1 MLLVTEASF
10 FYTDVAA
17 VFPPPLLR
25 YSISKITF
33 LRLSK
38 YRLLVGSMDFYRGR
52 ARGAAHVR
60 EGGGKP
66 AHSDVFL
73 KSLTGRTAQFK
84 AARMSRQHAVLLN
97 MHQK

>member
-10 FYTDVAA
+10 FYTGVAA

-52 ARGAAHVR
+52 ARGAAH
-60 EGGGKP
+60 ELTCGKV
-66 AHSDVFL
+66 AGSRRI
-73 KSLTGRTAQFK
+73 LT
-84 AARMSRQHAVLLN
+84 SS
-97 MHQK
+97 